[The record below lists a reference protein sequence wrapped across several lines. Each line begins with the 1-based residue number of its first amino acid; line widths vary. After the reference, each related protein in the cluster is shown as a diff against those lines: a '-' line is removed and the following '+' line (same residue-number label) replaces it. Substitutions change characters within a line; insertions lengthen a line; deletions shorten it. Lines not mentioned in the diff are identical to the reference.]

1 MTDRLRGQ
9 FLPSGCMAAV
19 ALIAG
24 LLAARAHAADPNNPT
39 GSTGLIAI
47 AKQGAKI
54 QFFDPVGRK
63 LLVSLPVES
72 NPHEL
77 AIAPDHN
84 TAYVTIYGPGVY
96 GANPTPN
103 HKILVVD
110 LASRSVT
117 DTIDIAPYVA
127 PHGIQIDAQ
136 GLLYVTSEVA
146 RKLLVIDPK
155 SKKIVDAID
164 TETSGHW
171 VALLPDASK
180 AYISSKDDKPYI
192 AVIDLKARRIIRRIA
207 APRGTEGIAASPDG
221 KHVAVAEHFAPALML
236 IDTVTDEVIAQA
248 ALKNYPATRPN
259 LNHQVRVRYT
269 LDGQRIL
276 TSYFVSGLVSIID
289 ADNLNAQTIVPVIKG
304 PMGFAFAP
312 DGKTAL
318 IASQDW
324 GTICVVDMSGKPHYV
339 EDFDAGGG
347 VETLAFY

>member
-1 MTDRLRGQ
+1 M
-9 FLPSGCMAAV
+9 LP
-19 ALIAG
+19 
-24 LLAARAHAADPNNPT
+24 LLSARVDAADLNNPT

-54 QFFDPVGRK
+54 QFFDPVSHR

-77 AIAPDHN
+77 AIAPDHK
-84 TAYVTIYGPGVY
+84 TAYVSIYGPGVY

-117 DTIDIAPYVA
+117 DTIDIAPYLA
-127 PHGIQIDAQ
+127 PHGIQVDAK

-155 SKKIVDAID
+155 SKRIVDAID

-180 AYISSKDDKPYI
+180 AYISSKDDKRYI
-192 AVIDLKARRIIRRIA
+192 AVIDLRAKRVIHRIA
-207 APRGTEGIAASPDG
+207 APRGTEGIAVSPDG
-221 KHVAVAEHFAPALML
+221 KRVAVAEHFAPALML
-236 IDTVTDEVIAQA
+236 VDTATDRVIANA
-248 ALKNYPATRPN
+248 TLRDYPATQLN
-259 LNHQVRVRYT
+259 LNHQIRVRYT
-269 LDGQRIL
+269 LDGRHIL
-276 TSYFVSGLVSIID
+276 TSYFVSGLVSIVD
-289 ADNLNAQTIVPVIKG
+289 AGNLNRQTLVPVVKG
-304 PMGFAFAP
+304 PMGFALAP

-324 GTICVVDMSGKPHYV
+324 GTICVVDLSGKPHYV

>member
-1 MTDRLRGQ
+1 VIA
-9 FLPSGCMAAV
+9 FAKCAAIV
-19 ALIAG
+19 
-24 LLAARAHAADPNNPT
+24 LLLSISVRVRAADPNNPS
-39 GSTGLIAI
+39 GSAGIIAI

-54 QFFDPVGRK
+54 QFFDPVSHG
-63 LLVSLPVES
+63 LLASLAVEN

-77 AIAPDHN
+77 AIAPDHK

-103 HKILVVD
+103 HKILVID
-110 LASRSVT
+110 LASRT
-117 DTIDIAPYVA
+117 IADTIDVAPYLA

-136 GLLYVTSEVA
+136 GLLYVTSELA

-155 SKKIVDAID
+155 SKSIVAAID

-171 VALLPDASK
+171 VTILPDASK
-180 AYISSKDDKPYI
+180 AYISSKDDQPYI
-192 AVIDLKARRIIRRIA
+192 AVIDLKARKVVHRIP

-236 IDTVTDEVIAQA
+236 IDTATDRVIAKA
-248 ALKNYPATRPN
+248 ALKDYPASRPN

-269 LDGQRIL
+269 PDGRHIL
-276 TSYFVSGLVSIID
+276 TSYFVSGLVSVID
-289 ADNLNAQTIVPVIKG
+289 AGDLNRQMLVPVVKG

-318 IASQDW
+318 VGSQDW
-324 GTICVVDMSGKPHYV
+324 GTICVLDLNGKPRYV

>member
-1 MTDRLRGQ
+1 VTGRLCAQ
-9 FLPSGCMAAV
+9 FLPSGYVAAI
-19 ALIAG
+19 ALIAA
-24 LLAARAHAADPNNPT
+24 LLAARVDAADPNNPT
-39 GSTGLIAI
+39 GGTGLIAI

-54 QFFDPVGRK
+54 QFFDPVSHR

-77 AIAPDHN
+77 AIAPDHK

-103 HKILVVD
+103 HKILVID
-110 LASRSVT
+110 LASRSIT
-117 DTIDIAPYVA
+117 DTIDIAPYLA
-127 PHGIQIDAQ
+127 PHGIQIDRQ

-146 RKLLVIDPK
+146 RKLLLIDPK

-192 AVIDLKARRIIRRIA
+192 AVIDLKARRVIHRIA

-221 KHVAVAEHFAPALML
+221 KHVAVAVHFAPALML
-236 IDTVTDEVIAQA
+236 VDTVTDQVIANA
-248 ALKNYPATRPN
+248 ALKDYPATRPN

-269 LDGQRIL
+269 LDGRRIL
-276 TSYFVSGLVSIID
+276 TSYFVSGLVSVID
-289 ADNLNAQTIVPVIKG
+289 AGNLNRQTVVPVIKG

-312 DGKTAL
+312 DGETAL

-324 GTICVVDMSGKPHYV
+324 GTIGVVDLSGKPHYV